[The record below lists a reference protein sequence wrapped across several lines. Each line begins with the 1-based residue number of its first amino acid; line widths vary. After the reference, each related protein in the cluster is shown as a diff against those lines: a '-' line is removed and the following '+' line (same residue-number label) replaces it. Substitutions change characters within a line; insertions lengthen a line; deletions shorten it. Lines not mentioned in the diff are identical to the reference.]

1 MDKKKAYTNRYNNL
15 CKVQV
20 VIQHKKKDI
29 NFTSIPLI
37 YNTAE
42 DNAGHQELG
51 QLSGPYLYHQLYMIH
66 VKLN

>member
-1 MDKKKAYTNRYNNL
+1 MQGASCNTT
-15 CKVQV
+15 Q
-20 VIQHKKKDI
+20 KKDI

>member
-1 MDKKKAYTNRYNNL
+1 MDKKAYTNRYNNL
-15 CKVQV
+15 YKVQV

-37 YNTAE
+37 YDT
-42 DNAGHQELG
+42 AGHRELG

-66 VKLN
+66 VKLR